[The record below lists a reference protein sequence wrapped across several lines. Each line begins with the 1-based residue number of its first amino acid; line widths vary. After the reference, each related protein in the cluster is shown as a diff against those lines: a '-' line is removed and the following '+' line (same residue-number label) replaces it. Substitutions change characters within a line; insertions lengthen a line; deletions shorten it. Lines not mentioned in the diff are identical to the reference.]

1 MMRMKWN
8 NIMSEQRIPKKAE
21 NEANRFRSEIESDY
35 HRIIRSASFRRL
47 QDKTQVF
54 PLDQSDFSRT
64 RLIHSL
70 EVSSLAKLIGKQ
82 VCQKIADLKLEKVED
97 LPDTQ
102 KAMEILNCAGLLH
115 DIGNPPFGHFGET
128 AIRNWFTKNLSIKQF
143 QGRALKDVLDE
154 QQILDLYNF
163 EGNAQALRI
172 VSKLHRL
179 MGPNGFI

>member
-1 MMRMKWN
+1 MICVKIKERGDIIMRMSWDK
-8 NIMSEQRIPKKAE
+8 IMSEKRIPDKEK

-54 PLDQSDFSRT
+54 PLDQSDFVRT
-64 RLIHSL
+64 RLTHSL
-70 EVSSLAKLIGKQ
+70 EVSSLAKLMGKQ
-82 VCQKIADLKLEKVED
+82 VCQKISEMNLESEEE
-97 LPDTQ
+97 LPDVQ

-128 AIRNWFTKNLSIKQF
+128 AIRNWFKKNLNIKQF
-143 QGRALKDVLDE
+143 HGKPLTDVLDE

-163 EGNAQALRI
+163 
-172 VSKLHRL
+172 
-179 MGPNGFI
+179 